1 MGRRE
6 TKMRSAATTASAA
19 LRARRHAAPS
29 AAFSTNPL
37 ASLFGS
43 GPSQAGVSLGTPLP
57 GVQINS
63 TATVKATSQMT
74 TLSNGARVITENTPG
89 HCVSM
94 GVMVGTGS
102 RDETDSSVGAAKM
115 LEAIA
120 YKTSQDRSQF
130 GFHHEIEAMGGI
142 VSVQASRED
151 IFYAADVIPENAGA
165 LLSVMSDSI
174 MQPQFFRHEMSD
186 ELASLKARCA
196 AAQDNSNQV
205 VTEAA
210 HTAAFGHTGLGRSIA
225 PSYKKL
231 AALDASDVAAFH
243 AKGFTAGNIVVAAAG
258 VDHDDFVK
266 QAETSFGGGAA
277 GAAPDKVASPYTGGQ
292 YCLAGEPADGLTHVV
307 LGFNG
312 ASWNS
317 DNLIAICVLNTL
329 MGGGGS
335 FSAGGP
341 GKGMYSRLYLQV
353 HNATALN
360 SPYTDSGL
368 FGIFGSAAGSDV
380 GPLVQG
386 LAQQLSG
393 MAGPVSPEELNRA
406 KAMTKSSV
414 YMNLE
419 SQGIVLEDLGKQ
431 MLCYGKR
438 MNADEICG
446 QIDAL
451 TAADLQKAA
460 KEVIG
465 TPLTYAAYGETH
477 GLPRYDV
484 VANSIN

>member
-1 MGRRE
+1 MGVDRSV
-6 TKMRSAATTASAA
+6 KMRATAKLVRTRRNVVPAANFA
-19 LRARRHAAPS
+19 
-29 AAFSTNPL
+29 TNPL

-43 GPSQAGVSLGTPLP
+43 GPTEAGVSLTTPLP
-57 GVQINS
+57 GVNVPAS
-63 TATVKATSQMT
+63 SAPVKTHSEVT
-74 TLSNGARVITENTPG
+74 ELPNGVRVISENTPG
-89 HCVSM
+89 HCASM
-94 GVMVGTGS
+94 GVFVGAGS
-102 RDETDSSVGAAKM
+102 RDETESTVGAAKM
-115 LEAIA
+115 MEALA
-120 YKTSQDRSQF
+120 YKTSDGHSQF
-130 GFHHEIEAMGGI
+130 GFHHEVEALGAV

-151 IFYAADVIPENAGA
+151 IVYAADIIPENAGS
-165 LLSVMSDSI
+165 LLSVMAESI
-174 MQPQFFRHEMSD
+174 MQPQFFAHEMKD
-186 ELASLKARCA
+186 ELSTLKSRCA
-196 AAQDNSNQV
+196 AGQDNSNQV

-210 HTAAFGHTGLGRSIA
+210 HTAAFGHSGLGRSMY

-231 AALDASDVAAFH
+231 AALQSSDLAAFH

-258 VDHDDFVK
+258 VDHDEFIK
-266 QAETSFGGGAA
+266 QADAAFGSVPA
-277 GAAPDKVASPYTGGQ
+277 GAAPAKVSSPYTGGQ
-292 YCLAGEPADGLTHVV
+292 YCLAAEPADGLTHVV

-317 DNLIAICVLNTL
+317 DKLIAMCVLNTL

-353 HNATALN
+353 LNQHHWVHNATAIN
-360 SPYTDSGL
+360 SPYIDSGL
-368 FGIFGSAAGSDV
+368 FGIFGSAARGDAGS
-380 GPLVQG
+380 LVQV
-386 LAQQLSG
+386 LAEQLSG
-393 MAGPVSPEELNRA
+393 MVGPVSPEELNRA

-460 KEVIG
+460 KEVIS

-477 GLPRYDV
+477 GLPR
-484 VANSIN
+484 

>member
-1 MGRRE
+1 M
-6 TKMRSAATTASAA
+6 TK
-19 LRARRHAAPS
+19 
-29 AAFSTNPL
+29 L
-37 ASLFGS
+37 AN
-43 GPSQAGVSLGTPLP
+43 GV
-57 GVQINS
+57 
-63 TATVKATSQMT
+63 
-74 TLSNGARVITENTPG
+74 RVISENTSG
-89 HCVSM
+89 HCTSM
-94 GVMVGTGS
+94 GVFVGTGS
-102 RDETDSSVGAAKM
+102 RDETDNTVGAAKM

-120 YKTSQDRSQF
+120 YKTSADRSQF
-130 GFHHEIEAMGGI
+130 GFHHEVEAMGGV

-151 IFYAADVIPENAGA
+151 IVYAADVIPENAGA
-165 LLSVMSDSI
+165 LLSVMAESI
-174 MQPQFFRHEMSD
+174 MQPQFFRHEIKD
-186 ELASLKARCA
+186 ELAVLQTRCA

-210 HTAAFGHTGLGRSIA
+210 HTAAFGHTGLGRTLA

-231 AALDASDVAAFH
+231 AALDAADVSAFH

-258 VDHDDFVK
+258 VNHDDFVK
-266 QAETSFGGGAA
+266 QAEAAFGSLAA
-277 GAAPDKVASPYTGGQ
+277 TPAPAKTPSAYTGGQ

-317 DNLIAICVLNTL
+317 DNLIAMCVLNTL

-353 HNATALN
+353 LNQHHWVHNATALN

-368 FGIFGSAAGSDV
+368 FGVFGSAAGQDA
-380 GPLVQG
+380 GPLVQV
-386 LAQQLSG
+386 LAEQLAG

-431 MLCYGKR
+431 VLCYGKR
-438 MNADEICG
+438 MNADDICK

-460 KEVIG
+460 KAVIS

-477 GLPRYDV
+477 ALPRYDV
-484 VANSIN
+484 VADAINK